1 MHHASPSITSSPP
14 IHVVVVSAAAT
25 NHDIVHHRNRTHNA
39 PTQISAHG
47 DILNASLRLVNAV
60 QTPTITC
67 MTFVEHTVTLLFTT
81 YRSPRGTDKLSTY
94 SPGHAVPSN
103 HGGQFRIQSHTV
115 LRRATTLPH
124 RKCNRNLLVKLSSK
138 PRTTS
143 ANRHYL
149 QFQRHFAGSQDPRAQ
164 AHARATRAR
173 RVPCAHASS
182 AAKTRPVPGSKRGR
196 RRLASRELG

>member
-39 PTQISAHG
+39 PMQISAHG

-67 MTFVEHTVTLLFTT
+67 MTFVEHKCLLCCSRFIVLPKAQTN
-81 YRSPRGTDKLSTY
+81 Y
-94 SPGHAVPSN
+94 SPGHALVPSN
-103 HGGQFRIQSHTV
+103 HVGELPSHPV